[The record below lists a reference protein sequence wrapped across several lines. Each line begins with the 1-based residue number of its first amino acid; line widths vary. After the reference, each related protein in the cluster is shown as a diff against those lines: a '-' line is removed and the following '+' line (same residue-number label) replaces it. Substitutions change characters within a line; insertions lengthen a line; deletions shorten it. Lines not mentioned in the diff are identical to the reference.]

1 LIIAYG
7 VSMPRSVPDCWAS
20 MKRQECKQVH
30 EVRYRKAI
38 NLLDSLPKTTESKKS
53 KSGLDIAFDAVTNN
67 SHSIHKCK
75 KRLFGDKYIE
85 EDFVNDDSRDE
96 AEDVLEEDDY
106 DSDDTETYIREEEEQ
121 RMRGKRLLLERDTE
135 YEHLARELEAND
147 T

>member
-1 LIIAYG
+1 
-7 VSMPRSVPDCWAS
+7 
-20 MKRQECKQVH
+20 MKRQECKQVQ

-53 KSGLDIAFDAVTNN
+53 KSCLDIAFDAVTNN
-67 SHSIHKCK
+67 SHSIQKCK

-96 AEDVLEEDDY
+96 AEGVSEEEDY
-106 DSDDTETYIREEEEQ
+106 DSDDIETYIREQEEQ

-135 YEHLARELEAND
+135 YEHLALELEANG